1 MRSQEVRKPRP
12 HSSVNSEAVASQMGV
27 VQGRW
32 IPAEGLFFRFGG
44 RDAATIRLNTL
55 TLDVPFIDVSF
66 PSLVADLKAAV
77 VPGPDRIVP
86 APPDGAA
93 RHGEF
98 AAILGG
104 TDRSK

>member
-12 HSSVNSEAVASQMGV
+12 HSSVNSEAAASQMRV

-32 IPAEGLFFRFGG
+32 IPTEGLFFRFGG
-44 RDAATIRLNTL
+44 RDPATIRLNTL
-55 TLDVPFIDVSF
+55 TLDVP

-77 VPGPDRIVP
+77 VPAPDRIVP
-86 APPDGAA
+86 ALPDAAA

-98 AAILGG
+98 AAILRGS
-104 TDRSK
+104 DRSK

>member
-1 MRSQEVRKPRP
+1 MRRQEVRKPRP
-12 HSSVNSEAVASQMGV
+12 HSSVNSEVAASQMHA

-44 RDAATIRLNTL
+44 RDPATIRLNAL

-66 PSLVADLKAAV
+66 PSLVADLEAAV
-77 VPGPDRIVP
+77 VP
-86 APPDGAA
+86 APPDAAA

-98 AAILGG
+98 AAILRGS
-104 TDRSK
+104 DRSK